1 MAELIICPDWAVVD
15 NHIWDFCN
23 LDGFG
28 GGDQYILSYVW
39 FGWWIFNHNC
49 NVQVVVD
56 TEAELD
62 KLITEWDAT
71 TLQVFL
77 RFFIRSKHLSR
88 LT

>member
-1 MAELIICPDWAVVD
+1 MIGWWRWSIIWY
-15 NHIWDFCN
+15 FCN
-23 LDGFG
+23 LR
-28 GGDQYILSYVW
+28 IR
-39 FGWWIFNHNC
+39 WWIFNHKC